1 MRRAWAYKE
10 DNGAESC
17 KWSGTFVCDLLRTW
31 PPIDPTFLLFR
42 QPTKRVARTKSQGA
56 TGTQKKPLSPKD
68 ERGAQECSIQ
78 YFEEKKKEKESFYY
92 TCLSVLTILEA
103 RLCLESYTSLAL
115 EPCLPR
121 IWSSLKRQDEGCT
134 RIEDQHVFLL
144 GYDGKYLYK

>member
-1 MRRAWAYKE
+1 MYKE

-78 YFEEKKKEKESFYY
+78 YFEEKKEKESFYY
-92 TCLSVLTILEA
+92 TCRSVLTILEA

-144 GYDGKYLYK
+144 GYDSKYLYK

>member
-56 TGTQKKPLSPKD
+56 TGTQKKPLSPKMK
-68 ERGAQECSIQ
+68 
-78 YFEEKKKEKESFYY
+78 EEPKSVLYNILKKKKERESFYY

>member
-56 TGTQKKPLSPKD
+56 TGTQKKPLSPKMK
-68 ERGAQECSIQ
+68 
-78 YFEEKKKEKESFYY
+78 EEPKSVLYNILKKKKRRKKVF
-92 TCLSVLTILEA
+92 TIPVVQ
-103 RLCLESYTSLAL
+103 S
-115 EPCLPR
+115 
-121 IWSSLKRQDEGCT
+121 
-134 RIEDQHVFLL
+134 
-144 GYDGKYLYK
+144 